1 LDAADR
7 PLRLAFAGTP
17 PFAVPALDA
26 LRASRHTV
34 QGVFTQTDRPAGRGR
49 ELQASA
55 VKRRALEL
63 GLPVWQPQSLRTP
76 EAVEQL
82 RALDLDAFVVVAYG
96 LILPAELLA
105 LPRFGCLNI
114 HASLLPRWRGAA
126 PVQRAILAGDAETG
140 VTIMRMDAG
149 LDTGP
154 MLDRRVVPIGPRQT
168 AQTLQD
174 QLAVLGA
181 EMIQGALDRLAA
193 GAAGAVP
200 QPQAGVT
207 YAAKIT
213 KAEALI
219 DWRDDAAGVDRK
231 VRAFM
236 PRPIAETRLRGE
248 QLRIWEAE
256 LPAAADV
263 TGPADSLT
271 PGTIVGATRA
281 GIDVACGRGVLRL
294 TRVQAAGRKP
304 VDAHQFAATQSLV
317 GVCLASP

>member
-1 LDAADR
+1 MDAADR

-26 LRASRHTV
+26 LCASRHRV
-34 QGVFTQTDRPAGRGR
+34 LGVFTQADRPAGRGR

-63 GLPVWQPQSLRTP
+63 GLSVWQPQSLRTP
-76 EAVEQL
+76 EAVGQL
-82 RALDLDAFVVVAYG
+82 RALELDAFVVVAYG
-96 LILPAELLA
+96 LILPPELLA

-154 MLDRRVVPIGPRQT
+154 MLDRRVVAIGPRQT
-168 AQTLQD
+168 AQGLQD

-181 EMIQGALDRLAA
+181 QMIQTALDRLAA
-193 GAAGAVP
+193 GAAEAVP
-200 QPQAGVT
+200 QPPTGVT

-219 DWRDDAAGVDRK
+219 DWGEDAAGVERK

-236 PRPIAETRLRGE
+236 PRPIAETRLHGE

-256 LPAAADV
+256 VLAAGDGSVAAP
-263 TGPADSLT
+263 GPA
-271 PGTIVGATRA
+271 PGTIIGVSRA
-281 GIDVACGRGVLRL
+281 GIDVACGQGVLRL